1 MPLRGAKTRRNRKR
15 KENDVVLDVD
25 DVVSPPSSPA
35 IVCVRCDAD
44 VSASSYAKIRG
55 STNPSAHVC
64 QHILCLSCFS
74 QAHTDRSAGI
84 VLECSSDSC
93 T

>member
-1 MPLRGAKTRRNRKR
+1 MSSRGAKRRNRKR
-15 KENDVVLDVD
+15 KENDDVDVD
-25 DVVSPPSSPA
+25 DVVTPPPSPA
-35 IVCVRCDAD
+35 IVCVGCDAD
-44 VSASSYAKIRG
+44 VSASSYAKIKG
-55 STNPSAHVC
+55 STNPSAHDVC

-74 QAHTDRSAGI
+74 KAHADRSAGI